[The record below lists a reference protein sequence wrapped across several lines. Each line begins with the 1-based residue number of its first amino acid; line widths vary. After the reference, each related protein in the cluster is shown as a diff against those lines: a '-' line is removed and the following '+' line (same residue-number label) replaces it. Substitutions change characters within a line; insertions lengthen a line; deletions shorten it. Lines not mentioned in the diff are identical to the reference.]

1 MYRQFYRK
9 LFVLSAAALLATA
22 ASIQAAETTATTHR
36 YTLDEAMNIATQ
48 NSPTLQKSEAYAEEM
63 SWKNTEGLSAFLPK
77 VDLSASHFLIKKY
90 QYIDILFGG
99 NPTSIP
105 QIFPTTGATLGAQ
118 WLLFDGLANVNTY
131 RATSHLKKAAAAD
144 FDWAKFSTA
153 KEVKLAYSH
162 VVAARKLQD
171 VADQNLKTIQN
182 HLDQVQKMKA
192 GGISTN
198 YDLLRV
204 EAQLSESRAEMLQAE
219 DNIQITQE
227 KLGQVLGLEEAADA
241 ADTDLEVPT
250 SDAVKKVTFSNEQNR
265 RLDLQA
271 LEDKVYASD
280 LKDSAS
286 GSFWVPKVSLAAQY
300 IKYNN
305 LSDGITDWNRYRD
318 AWNAGVFLNWQI
330 FAPADFARSKQD
342 KYQFIQNEKSL
353 RQANLAAPV
362 DFAFWKR
369 RYLYSATLYQ
379 AKKADL
385 ERATETVRLA
395 EAGFKAGV
403 RTTTDMLDAELEL
416 FRARAGIVTS
426 QINCAEAKIKLE
438 LALGEN
444 I

>member
-1 MYRQFYRK
+1 VNHAQKCCK
-9 LFVLSAAALLATA
+9 L
-22 ASIQAAETTATTHR
+22 
-36 YTLDEAMNIATQ
+36 
-48 NSPTLQKSEAYAEEM
+48 
-63 SWKNTEGLSAFLPK
+63 
-77 VDLSASHFLIKKY
+77 
-90 QYIDILFGG
+90 
-99 NPTSIP
+99 
-105 QIFPTTGATLGAQ
+105 
-118 WLLFDGLANVNTY
+118 
-131 RATSHLKKAAAAD
+131 
-144 FDWAKFSTA
+144 
-153 KEVKLAYSH
+153 
-162 VVAARKLQD
+162 
-171 VADQNLKTIQN
+171 
-182 HLDQVQKMKA
+182 
-192 GGISTN
+192 
-198 YDLLRV
+198 
-204 EAQLSESRAEMLQAE
+204 
-219 DNIQITQE
+219 
-227 KLGQVLGLEEAADA
+227 
-241 ADTDLEVPT
+241 
-250 SDAVKKVTFSNEQNR
+250 SNEQNS